1 MEIKTKISLNLFMW
15 VLMPVILFAF
25 VGVAIPYV
33 IRMIDVKTDSDKR
46 TDWVIALLNSDIK
59 MQKADSISLP
69 LEYGVL
75 LHQGSVKHLF
85 PDLQCKELEL
95 SHSSDEHRIFLM
107 LYTKSNVPI
116 IVDSLYY
123 DNGEWIGFNM
133 QNGKEVRLGKM
144 VGTPRLNETIVDIS
158 GTYINAYA
166 ILTLGV
172 VLICLGFLLWKWCIP
187 NGFGMFLLWTLL
199 FFITVCVVLLIDSFR
214 GVRVASPYL
223 PEIIATLF
231 IASEIS
237 VVFTAFNQ
245 LYAKTKQETNDG
257 KE

>member
-1 MEIKTKISLNLFMW
+1 MW
-15 VLMPVILFAF
+15 ALVPLILFSLMA
-25 VGVAIPYV
+25 VAVPYFNGNV
-33 IRMIDVKTDSDKR
+33 DVKTDSDKR
-46 TDWVIALLNSDIK
+46 TDWVIALLNSNIK

-69 LEYGVL
+69 LRYGVL

-95 SHSSDEHRIFLM
+95 SHSSNEHRIFLM

-123 DNGEWIGFNM
+123 NNGEWIGLNM

-144 VGTPRLNETIVDIS
+144 VGTPNLNEAIVDIS

-166 ILTLGV
+166 ILTLGF

-187 NGFGMFLLWTLL
+187 NGLGMFLLWTLL
-199 FFITVCVVLLIDSFR
+199 FFIAVCIILLIDSFR
-214 GVRVASPYL
+214 GIHVASPYL
-223 PEIIATLF
+223 PEIITTLF

-245 LYAKTKQETNDG
+245 LYAKTKHETNDE